1 MIMIKINNLDGY
13 NFGDL
18 NQRQKEVHHDHKCH
32 HGGPNKTKMKKK
44 KKIMHMQ
51 TQQKNNNHSK
61 TNNEII
67 TKYNKQTGGDPN
79 KK

>member
-1 MIMIKINNLDGY
+1 MIKINNLDGY

-32 HGGPNKTKMKKK
+32 HGGPNKIKMK

-67 TKYNKQTGGDPN
+67 TK
-79 KK
+79 